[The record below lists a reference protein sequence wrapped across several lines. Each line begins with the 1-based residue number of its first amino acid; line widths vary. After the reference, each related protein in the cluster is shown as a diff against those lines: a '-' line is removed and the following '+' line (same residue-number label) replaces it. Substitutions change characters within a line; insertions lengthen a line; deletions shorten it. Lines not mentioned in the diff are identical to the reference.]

1 MPWSEPTFLA
11 TAGVAAAVLSALGTA
26 WALGHAR
33 RHGLIDAPGE
43 RRSHLLETPRGGGIG
58 IVVACLGC
66 LVAMGL
72 NDAGNARWWLVAAG
86 LLLVAG
92 IGWLDD
98 HRPLPAW
105 PRLAVHAVSA
115 LLLAMSLRLGGAGA
129 FACVAGFVLTLVLVN
144 IWNFMDGINGLAVSQ
159 ALLCGLAF
167 AVMPAF
173 PVPALGL
180 ALAGAC
186 LGFLPFNF
194 PRARLFLGDVGSTSL
209 GYLVASLVSIGIAS
223 SPASDWPLLLLPPLV
238 MITDSGLTL
247 LWRMYRG
254 DRWWDAHAE
263 HAFQRWSRSK
273 GQTTVTLA
281 YGLWTI
287 LVIGVMLC
295 LRGRVGGIGL
305 TAFLTCVTATALAWW
320 WLHRRYACQ
329 TEGLGS

>member
-1 MPWSEPTFLA
+1 MPWSEPVLLA
-11 TAGVAAAVLSALGTA
+11 VAGVSAAVLSALVTA

-33 RHGLIDAPGE
+33 RHGLIDVPGE
-43 RRSHLLETPRGGGIG
+43 RRSHLVETPRGGGVG
-58 IVVACLGC
+58 IVVACLAC

-72 NDAGNARWWLVAAG
+72 NDAGNARWWLVATG
-86 LLLVAG
+86 LILVAG

-105 PRLAVHAVSA
+105 PRLAVHALSA

-129 FACVAGFVLTLVLVN
+129 FACLAGLVLALVLIN
-144 IWNFMDGINGLAVSQ
+144 IWNFMDGINGLAASQ
-159 ALLCGLAF
+159 ALLCGLGF
-167 AVMPAF
+167 VVMPAF

-209 GYLVASLVSIGIAS
+209 GYLVATLVSIGIAS
-223 SPASDWPLLLLPPLV
+223 SPASDWPLFLLAPLI

-273 GQTTVTLA
+273 GQMMVTLA

-287 LVIGVMLC
+287 LMIGVMLW
-295 LRGRVGGIGL
+295 LRGRVGGVGV
-305 TAFLTCVTATALAWW
+305 TAFLSCVTAVTVGWS
-320 WLHRRYACQ
+320 WLHRHYANQ